1 MQGSIAHDF
10 SCTNHV
16 GKFVAM
22 SNVDASIADSNAD
35 HVVVAPLFEDGFS
48 SRLGNFQFQNV
59 IEEVNYRVM
68 VLKAYVIPLSNWTP
82 TFVIKLFLIAHV
94 GRLVGLGICQSLCLN
109 NSHVM
114 LSA

>member
-22 SNVDASIADSNAD
+22 SNVGASIADSDAD
-35 HVVVAPLFEDGFS
+35 HVVVALFEDDFS

-59 IEEVNYRVM
+59 IEEVNCRVM
-68 VLKAYVIPLSNWTP
+68 V
-82 TFVIKLFLIAHV
+82 
-94 GRLVGLGICQSLCLN
+94 
-109 NSHVM
+109 
-114 LSA
+114 